1 MAGLA
6 GRVHSVHAR
15 DVLARAGGL
24 SAADSAQR
32 TQRSGLS
39 GLSAADSAQRTQRTQ
54 RSGLSAADSAQRTQ
68 RSGLSAGNRL
78 KERRVHIVMMSKTCY
93 AESV

>member
-15 DVLARAGGL
+15 DVLARAGG
-24 SAADSAQR
+24 
-32 TQRSGLS
+32 
-39 GLSAADSAQRTQRTQ
+39 RTQ

-68 RSGLSAGNRL
+68 RSGLSAADSVQRSQCSGVSAGNRL